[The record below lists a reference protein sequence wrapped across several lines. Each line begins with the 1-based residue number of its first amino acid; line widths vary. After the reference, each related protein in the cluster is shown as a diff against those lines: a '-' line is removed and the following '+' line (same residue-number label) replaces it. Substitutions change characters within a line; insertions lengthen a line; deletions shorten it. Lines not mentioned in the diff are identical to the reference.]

1 MTKQEKINYMKE
13 AIALASEGEGFVNPN
28 PLVGSIIVTDGSVI
42 GRGYHEKFG
51 GPHAEVNAFNNAT
64 EDVEG
69 ATMFVTLEPCA
80 HYGKTPPCALKIIE
94 KKIKKVIIAKTDPN
108 PLVNMKGIRMLKDA
122 GIEVEHGLLADE
134 VEKQNEIFLKYIQ
147 TKRPFVAIKYAMTL
161 DGKIAT
167 KSNDSKWITNIDAR
181 HHVHELRNR
190 YMAIMAGVNTIIN
203 DDAKLNVRLEKPTK
217 NPIRIIIDPLL
228 QTPHESFVV
237 KTANEQPTWIV
248 SETYDQKL
256 VDLGVRI
263 IQMNPIDLNQ
273 LMIQLGEEKIDSVF
287 IEGGAFTHGKAFESG
302 IVDKVYAYLAPKI
315 IGGKDA
321 LTPIGGEGVS
331 LMKDAYSLINIKYHY
346 FGDNL
351 MIEGNINKEEYH
363 G

>member
-1 MTKQEKINYMKE
+1 MTEQDKIMYMKE
-13 AIALASEGEGFVNPN
+13 AISLASDGEGFVNPN
-28 PLVGSIIVTDGSVI
+28 PLVGAIIVKDGRVI

-108 PLVNMKGIRMLKDA
+108 PLVNMKGIQLLLDA
-122 GIEVEHGLLADE
+122 GIEVEYGLLSDE

-161 DGKIAT
+161 DGKLAT
-167 KSNDSKWITNIDAR
+167 KTHDSKWITNTEAR
-181 HHVHELRNR
+181 EHVHELRNK

-203 DDAKLNVRLEKPTK
+203 DDAKLNVRLERPTK
-217 NPIRIIIDPLL
+217 NPIRIIIDPKL
-228 QTPHESFVV
+228 QIPHDSFVV
-237 KTANEQPTWIV
+237 RTALEQPTWVV

-263 IQMNPIDLNQ
+263 IQMNPIDLNK
-273 LMIQLGEEKIDSVF
+273 LMIQLGEEKVDSVF
-287 IEGGAFTHGKAFESG
+287 IEGGAYTHGKAFESG
-302 IVDKVYAYLAPKI
+302 IVDKVYAYIAPKI

-321 LTPIGGEGVS
+321 LTPIAGEGVS
-331 LMKDAYSLINIKYHY
+331 LMKDAYVLKNIKYHY

-351 MIEGNINKEEYH
+351 MIEGNINKDE
-363 G
+363 